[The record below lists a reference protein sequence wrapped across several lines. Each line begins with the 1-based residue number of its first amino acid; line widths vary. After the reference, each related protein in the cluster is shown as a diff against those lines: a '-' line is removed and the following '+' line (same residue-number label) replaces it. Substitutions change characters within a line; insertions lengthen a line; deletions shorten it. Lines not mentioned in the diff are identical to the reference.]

1 MPIDYSKYP
10 KDWKTRIRPDIL
22 RRAKNR
28 CEFCLVKNYSL
39 IHRYGTGLNDWEYW
53 PEGMESEA
61 WSIDGKKA
69 IKVVLT
75 IMHLDHDI
83 TNNCYSN
90 LAAGCQKCHNKHD
103 APYRAKNRKKK
114 LEQKQPKLF

>member
-90 LAAGCQKCHNKHD
+90 LAAGCQKCHNKYD